1 MKKFMLFF
9 LGLIPFALGFIIN
22 AIMTQNKD
30 LLLPYKL
37 IGIMCILFWGFI
49 GFKTCEFG
57 KTSLE
62 SAIIANLPA
71 FLVLLLNLY
80 QEIILGQYWL
90 NIFGAAT
97 QFYYLPL
104 VNLSAPFTFWS
115 HDFWTVYIIEF
126 LLMFASYYAGAY
138 LKKRSTL

>member
-1 MKKFMLFF
+1 
-9 LGLIPFALGFIIN
+9 
-22 AIMTQNKD
+22 
-30 LLLPYKL
+30 
-37 IGIMCILFWGFI
+37 
-49 GFKTCEFG
+49 
-57 KTSLE
+57 
-62 SAIIANLPA
+62 IIANLPA